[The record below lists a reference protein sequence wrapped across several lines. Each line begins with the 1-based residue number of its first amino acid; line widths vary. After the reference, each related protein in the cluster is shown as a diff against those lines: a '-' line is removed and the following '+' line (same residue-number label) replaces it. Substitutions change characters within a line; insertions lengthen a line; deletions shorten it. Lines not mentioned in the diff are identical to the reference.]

1 MQDSLEKQG
10 LENALKQRELQV
22 HTATETVR
30 GLRDALARQS
40 DANKHLV
47 VAQVKALKLY
57 KGSEKALLGSEK
69 ALLRL

>member
-1 MQDSLEKQG
+1 MQDSLEKRG

-40 DANKHLV
+40 DASKHLV

-57 KGSEKALLGSEK
+57 IKALKKLYYCSEKLC
-69 ALLRL
+69 

>member
-1 MQDSLEKQG
+1 MQDSLEKRG

-57 KGSEKALLGSEK
+57 
-69 ALLRL
+69 